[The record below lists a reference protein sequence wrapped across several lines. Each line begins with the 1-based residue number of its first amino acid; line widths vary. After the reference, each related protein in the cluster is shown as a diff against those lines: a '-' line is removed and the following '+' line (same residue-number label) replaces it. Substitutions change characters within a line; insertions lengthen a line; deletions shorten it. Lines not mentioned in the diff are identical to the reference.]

1 MSIPNADGSTKA
13 DARGF
18 VTALQRP
25 TAFLSLAMR
34 DLTVGFRERR
44 AASTTHSG
52 RTSSWNP
59 VRQPDS
65 GSRTESAGERPL
77 AA

>member
-1 MSIPNADGSTKA
+1 VSIPNADGSTKA

-34 DLTVGFRERR
+34 DLTVGFRER
-44 AASTTHSG
+44 
-52 RTSSWNP
+52 
-59 VRQPDS
+59 
-65 GSRTESAGERPL
+65 
-77 AA
+77 